1 MIRSLFFLYK
11 SKKTEFIVFLLIF
24 TNLPSKINIFRRDI
38 PIKNEEADS
47 RKDL

>member
-11 SKKTEFIVFLLIF
+11 SKKQNLSFF
-24 TNLPSKINIFRRDI
+24 TNFYKFTIKINIFRRDI

>member
-1 MIRSLFFLYK
+1 MIRSLFFSIK
-11 SKKTEFIVFLLIF
+11 VKTEFIVFTNFYKF
-24 TNLPSKINIFRRDI
+24 TIKINIFRRDI

>member
-1 MIRSLFFLYK
+1 MTSLFFQGK
-11 SKKTEFIVFLLIF
+11 SKKNRNLLFLLIF
-24 TNLPSKINIFRRDI
+24 TNPPSKTKVLRRDI